1 MCFAYLDMLQWC
13 GWLSIQKGWFVQNFA
28 ERFILHKNL
37 HGNEMNLFNETWCMN
52 VWDLQKE
59 LNELGNKKT
68 YCEKSIN
75 N

>member
-1 MCFAYLDMLQWC
+1 MYFAYLDMLQWC

-52 VWDLQKE
+52 VWDL
-59 LNELGNKKT
+59 
-68 YCEKSIN
+68 
-75 N
+75 